1 MKRVT
6 LYLLAVVVLGLA
18 QSASFAQK
26 MPTGRY
32 HPNRERSYDLL
43 HYKGE
48 FKFDFEQRKVFGKST
63 IRLTPLRTINSF
75 SLDAI
80 YLHVKSVSHLESNRS
95 LPFHMTA
102 TTLDITLP
110 QNQMPKDTFT
120 VVVDYEAQPKGGMY
134 FRRNPQNE
142 KFFYVTTYGENGLH
156 ANWLP
161 IYNDVN
167 DKFSTEMII
176 TVPDPYV
183 AVSNGKLVKSG
194 ANGGKER
201 TFHWLQTLPHSNYLI
216 SLYIGDFEKGD
227 LAPAFGKIPLSYWVP
242 RGQLNEG
249 AFTFRNTTKMVEFFS
264 NRFNYRYAWDKYD
277 QLAIPDYA
285 IGAMEH
291 TGVTG
296 HRANVLRDQNGPWE
310 NDATFDTYYSNWTAE
325 SLISHELAHHW
336 FGNLLTCRNLSF
348 IWLNESFAS
357 YLMMLWNEESVG
369 KDLLGLDLVFAKRQY
384 FDFVRNQHMIR
395 PLEHRYFDDANAI
408 YNTEHTYLKGAVV
421 LHMLRK
427 VLGEEDFFRAMSYYL
442 HKHEFENVE
451 SHDLKIAVEE
461 AVGKN
466 LDWFFGDWITGGAGH
481 PIFEVGYR
489 FMPERKLLVLSVD
502 QVQPLIAGQDLFSL
516 PAHVTITT
524 RARTWQEQVWI
535 DEASESFIFPCDEK
549 PLMVSFDG
557 EGELVAELRF
567 NKEAEELAYQAT
579 HDALPGRMW
588 AMNESAQRYPTAAL
602 TLKTLSEIIAS
613 KSFWGVRAEAA
624 TLLGKVRTSAAEAVA
639 AQALRA
645 NDYQV
650 RKAAALALAQMGT
663 ASAEQKLRQVIK
675 SDTDNDVVAT
685 ALLALAQ
692 ANPKLEADFIK
703 AQMSRKSWNDEI
715 LTASLRALQQL
726 ANPVHVATIKPYT
739 EERYNQSVVEA
750 ALSTW
755 AACAQQDSEL
765 HRKLLEL
772 THSPVYT
779 LQQYAIGALG
789 RLQVQSA
796 AARLTQIL
804 VEQADDNL
812 TTAARNALAQI
823 RSVQESAF

>member
-1 MKRVT
+1 MKRITFCV
-6 LYLLAVVVLGLA
+6 LAVFVLSLRPDA
-18 QSASFAQK
+18 AFAQK
-26 MPTGRY
+26 LPTGRY

-48 FKFDFEQRKVFGKST
+48 FKFDFENRKVFGKST
-63 IRLTPLRTINSF
+63 IRLTPLRPLNSF

-80 YLHVKSVSHLESNRS
+80 YLNVKSVTHLESKSR

-102 TTLDITLP
+102 TTLDIALP
-110 QNQMPKDTFT
+110 QSKTPQDTFT
-120 VVVDYEAQPKGGMY
+120 VVIDYDAQPKGGMY
-134 FRRNPQNE
+134 FRRNQQNG
-142 KFFYVTTYGENGLH
+142 KLFYVTTYGENGLH

-167 DKFSTEMII
+167 DRFSTEMII

-183 AVSNGKLVKSG
+183 AVSNGKLVKRG
-194 ANGGKER
+194 ANGGNER
-201 TFHWLQTLPHSNYLI
+201 TYHWLQELPHANYLI
-216 SLYIGDFEKGD
+216 SLYVGDFEKGD
-227 LAPAFGKIPLSYWVP
+227 LAAAFGKIPLSYWVP
-242 RGQLNEG
+242 AGKLAEG
-249 AFTFRNTTKMVEFFS
+249 AFTFRNTSKMVEFFS

-296 HRANVLRDQNGPWE
+296 HRANVLRDQTGPLE
-310 NDATFDTYYSNWTAE
+310 NDATFDAYYSSWTAE

-357 YLMMLWNEESVG
+357 YLMMLWDEESVG

-427 VLGEEDFFRAMSYYL
+427 VLGDENFFRAMSYYL

-451 SHDLKIAVEE
+451 SHDLKIAIEE

-466 LDWFFGDWITGGAGH
+466 LDWFFSDWITGGGGH
-481 PIFEVGYR
+481 PVFEVGYR
-489 FMPERKLLVLSVD
+489 FMPERKLLSLSVE
-502 QVQPLIAGQDLFSL
+502 QVQAQVKGQDLFTL
-516 PAHVTITT
+516 PANVTITT
-524 RARTWQEQVWI
+524 SARTWQEKVWI
-535 DEASESFIFPCDEK
+535 DEASETFIFPCSEK

-557 EGELVAELRF
+557 EGDLVAELRF
-567 NKEAEELAYQAT
+567 NKEAEELAYQAV

-588 AMNESAQRYPTAAL
+588 AMNELAQRYPTAPV
-602 TLKTLSEIIAS
+602 TLKTLSDIIAS
-613 KSFWGVRAEAA
+613 NSFWGVRAEAA
-624 TLLGKVRTSAAEAVA
+624 KLLGKVRTSAAETAA

-650 RKAAALALAQMGT
+650 RKGAVLALAQMGT
-663 ASAEQKLRQVIK
+663 PSAEQKLRQVIK
-675 SDTDNDVVAT
+675 SETNNDVVAT
-685 ALLALAQ
+685 AIVGLAQ
-692 ANPKLEADFIK
+692 ANPKLEAEFIK
-703 AQMSRKSWNDEI
+703 AQMGRASWNDEI
-715 LTASLRALQQL
+715 KIAGLRAWRHL
-726 ANPVHVATIKPYT
+726 ANPALVATIKPYADD
-739 EERYNQSVVEA
+739 RYNQSIVEA
-750 ALSTW
+750 ALSAW
-755 AACAQQDSEL
+755 AECAPQDGEL

-772 THSPVYT
+772 TNSPVYS
-779 LQQYAIGALG
+779 LQQLAINMLG
-789 RLQVQSA
+789 RLQVQEA
-796 AARLTQIL
+796 TTRLTQIL

-812 TTAARNALAQI
+812 TAAAHNALMQI
-823 RSVQESAF
+823 RRVQESAF

>member
-6 LYLLAVVVLGLA
+6 FYVLAISIVSLTLHTA
-18 QSASFAQK
+18 FAQQI
-26 MPTGRY
+26 PTGLY

-43 HYKGE
+43 HYRGE
-48 FKFDFEQRKVFGKST
+48 FKFDFENRKLFGKST
-63 IRLTPLRTINSF
+63 IRLTPLRALTSF

-80 YLHVKSVSHLESNRS
+80 YLNVKSVTQLESKTA

-102 TTLDITLP
+102 MTLDISLP
-110 QNQMPKDTFT
+110 QGKTPRDTFT
-120 VVVDYEAQPKGGMY
+120 VVIEYEAQPKGGMY
-134 FRRNPQNE
+134 FQRNQQND
-142 KFFYVTTYGENGLH
+142 KLFYVTTYGEGGLH

-167 DKFSTEMII
+167 DKFSTEMLL
-176 TVPDPYV
+176 TVPEPHV
-183 AVSNGKLVKSG
+183 AISNGKLVQSTTSG
-194 ANGGKER
+194 NER

-216 SLYIGDFEKGD
+216 SLYVGDFEKGE

-242 RGQLNEG
+242 RGKLSEG

-264 NRFNYRYAWDKYD
+264 NRFNYRYPWDKYD

-296 HRANVLRDQNGPWE
+296 HRANVLRTAQGPLE
-310 NDATFDTYYSNWTAE
+310 NDVTFDTYYSPWTAE

-336 FGNLLTCRNLSF
+336 FGNTLTCRNLSF

-357 YLMMLWNEESVG
+357 YLMMLWDEESSG
-369 KDLLGLDLVFAKRQY
+369 KEVLGLDLVFAKRLY
-384 FDFVRNQHMIR
+384 FDYVQRAHMIR

-408 YNTEHTYLKGAVV
+408 YNTEHTYFKGAAV

-427 VLGEEDFFRAMSYYL
+427 ILGDENFFRAMSYYL

-451 SHDLKIAVEE
+451 SHDLKIAIEE

-466 LDWFFGDWITGGAGH
+466 LDWFFNDWITGGGGH

-489 FMPERKLLVLSVD
+489 FMPERKLLALSVK
-502 QVQPLIAGQDLFSL
+502 QVQPHVHGQDLFTL

-524 RARTWQEQVWI
+524 STRTWQEQVWI
-535 DEASESFIFPCDEK
+535 DEASENFILPCEEK

-557 EGELVAELRF
+557 EGELVAEVRF
-567 NKEAEELAYQAT
+567 DKDAEELAYQAV
-579 HDALPGRMW
+579 HDALPGRIW
-588 AMNESAQRYPTAAL
+588 AMNEMAHRYPTAPL
-602 TLKTLSEIIAS
+602 TTRTLSESIAS

-624 TLLGKVRTSAAEAVA
+624 MLLGKVRTSGAEAA
-639 AQALRA
+639 ITQALRA
-645 NDYQV
+645 SAYQV
-650 RKAAALALAQMGT
+650 RKSAAIALGQMGT
-663 ASAEQKLRQVIK
+663 ASAEQKLRQMIK
-675 SDTDNDVVAT
+675 SDVHDDVVAT

-692 ANPKLEADFIK
+692 AQPKLEAEFIN
-703 AQMSRKSWNDEI
+703 AHMRRASWNDEI
-715 LTASLRALQQL
+715 KIAGLRAMQRT
-726 ANPVHVATIKPYT
+726 ANPALLATIIPYT
-739 EERYNQSVVEA
+739 DERYNQNVVEA
-750 ALSTW
+750 ALTAW
-755 AACAQQDSEL
+755 AACAPQDAEL

-772 THSPVYT
+772 TQSPVYA
-779 LQQYAIGALG
+779 LQQYAINALG
-789 RLQVQSA
+789 RLQVQA
-796 AARLTQIL
+796 AVSRLTQIL

-812 TTAARNALAQI
+812 TTAARNALQQI
-823 RSVQESAF
+823 RSVEERAF

>member
-1 MKRVT
+1 MKRISFCV
-6 LYLLAVVVLGLA
+6 LAVVVL
-18 QSASFAQK
+18 SSRSEISFAQK

-43 HYKGE
+43 HYIGE
-48 FKFDFEQRKVFGKST
+48 LKFDFEQCKVFGKST
-63 IRLTPLRTINSF
+63 IRLSPLRTLSSF

-80 YLHVKSVSHLESNRS
+80 YLNVKSVTHRESNTS
-95 LPFHMTA
+95 LRFHMTA
-102 TTLDITLP
+102 TTLDISLP
-110 QNQMPKDTFT
+110 QNKTPQDTLT

-134 FRRNPQNE
+134 FRRDPHNE
-142 KFFYVTTYGENGLH
+142 KLFYVTTYGENGLH

-167 DKFSTEMII
+167 DKFSTEMLI
-176 TVPDPYV
+176 TVPEPYV
-183 AVSNGKLVKSG
+183 AISNGKLLKTGV
-194 ANGGKER
+194 NGGKER
-201 TFHWLQTLPHSNYLI
+201 TFHWLQELPHSNYLI
-216 SLYIGDFEKGD
+216 SLYVGDFEKGD

-242 RGQLNEG
+242 RGQLREG

-277 QLAIPDYA
+277 QLAVPDYA

-296 HRANVLRDQNGPWE
+296 HRANVLRDQTGPLE

-325 SLISHELAHHW
+325 TLISHELAHHW

-384 FDFVRNQHMIR
+384 FDFVRNRHMIR

-427 VLGEEDFFRAMSYYL
+427 ALGDEDFFRAMSYYL

-451 SHDLKIAVEE
+451 SQDLKIAIEE

-466 LDWFFGDWITGGAGH
+466 LDWFFSDWITGGAGH
-481 PIFEVGYR
+481 PTFEVSYS
-489 FMPERKLLVLSVD
+489 FLPERKLLSLSVQ
-502 QVQPLIAGQDLFSL
+502 QVQAHVEGQDLFTL

-524 RARTWQEQVWI
+524 SVRTWQEKLWL
-535 DEASESFIFPCDEK
+535 DEERETFVFPCSEK
-549 PLMVSFDG
+549 PVMVSFDG
-557 EGELVAELRF
+557 EGELVAEVRF
-567 NKEAEELAYQAT
+567 NKEVEELAYQAT

-588 AMNESAQRYPTAAL
+588 AMNEMASRYPATPL
-602 TLKTLSEIIAS
+602 TLKTFSDVITS
-613 KSFWGVRAEAA
+613 NSFWGVRAEAA
-624 TLLGKVRTSAAEAVA
+624 KLLGKVRTSAAEQTL

-645 NDYQV
+645 SDYQT
-650 RKAAALALAQMGT
+650 RKGAVLALAQFGT

-675 SDTDNDVVAT
+675 SDTNNDVVAT
-685 ALLALAQ
+685 AIVALAQ
-692 ANPKLEADFIK
+692 ANPKVEAEFIK
-703 AQMSRKSWNDEI
+703 AQMPRKSWNDEI
-715 LTASLRALQQL
+715 LTACLRALQQL
-726 ANPVHVATIKPYT
+726 AKPAHAATIKPYT
-739 EERYNQSVVEA
+739 EERYNQSVVNA
-750 ALSTW
+750 ALSAW
-755 AACAQQDSEL
+755 EACAPQDAEL

-772 THSPVYT
+772 TNSPVYA
-779 LQQYAIGALG
+779 LQQYAITALG

-796 AARLTQIL
+796 SARMIEIL

-812 TTAARNALAQI
+812 TTAAREALQQI
-823 RSVQESAF
+823 RSVQESTF

>member
-1 MKRVT
+1 MKRVAFCV
-6 LYLLAVVVLGLA
+6 LAVIAWHLSV
-18 QSASFAQK
+18 SAAFAQK
-26 MPTGRY
+26 VPTGRY

-48 FKFDFEQRKVFGKST
+48 FKFDFENRKLFGKST
-63 IRLTPLRTINSF
+63 IRLTPLRALASF

-80 YLHVKSVSHLESNRS
+80 YLNVKSVTHLEGKRR

-102 TTLDITLP
+102 TTLDIALP
-110 QNQMPKDTFT
+110 QKQTPQDTFT
-120 VVVDYEAQPKGGMY
+120 VVIEYDAQPQGGMY
-134 FRRNPQNE
+134 FQRHQQNH
-142 KFFYVTTYGENGLH
+142 KLFYVTTYGEGGLH

-167 DKFSTEMII
+167 DKFSTEMIL
-176 TVPDPYV
+176 TVPEPHV
-183 AVSNGKLVKSG
+183 AVSNGRLVQSTT
-194 ANGGKER
+194 NGNER

-216 SLYIGDFEKGD
+216 SLYVGDFEKGE
-227 LAPAFGKIPLSYWVP
+227 LAPAFGRIPLSYWVP
-242 RGQLNEG
+242 RGKLSEG

-264 NRFNYRYAWDKYD
+264 NRFNYRYPWDKYD

-296 HRANVLRDQNGPWE
+296 NRANVLRTATGPLE
-310 NDATFDTYYSNWTAE
+310 NDVTFDTYYSPWTAE

-336 FGNLLTCRNLSF
+336 FGNTLTCRNLSF

-357 YLMMLWNEESVG
+357 YLMMLWDEESVG
-369 KDLLGLDLVFAKRQY
+369 KDLLGLDLVFAKRLY
-384 FDFVRNQHMIR
+384 FDYVQRARMIR

-408 YNTEHTYLKGAVV
+408 YNTEHTYFKGAAV

-427 VLGEEDFFRAMSYYL
+427 ILGDEDFFRAMSYYL
-442 HKHEFENVE
+442 HKHEYENVE
-451 SHDLKIAVEE
+451 SHDLKIAIEE

-466 LDWFFGDWITGGAGH
+466 LDWFFNDWITGGGGH

-489 FMPERKLLVLSVD
+489 FMPERKLLALSVN
-502 QVQPLIAGQDLFSL
+502 QVQPHVQGQDLFTL

-524 RARTWQEQVWI
+524 STRTWQEQVWI
-535 DEASESFIFPCDEK
+535 DAASESFILPCNEK

-557 EGELVAELRF
+557 EGELVAEVRF
-567 NKEAEELAYQAT
+567 DKDAEELAYQAV
-579 HDALPGRMW
+579 HDALPGRIW
-588 AMNESAQRYPTAAL
+588 AMNELANRFPIAPIT
-602 TLKTLSEIIAS
+602 TKTFSEIIAS
-613 KSFWGVRAEAA
+613 KNFWGVRAEAA
-624 TLLGKVRTSAAEAVA
+624 LLLGKVRTSAAEAA
-639 AQALRA
+639 TTEALRA
-645 NDYQV
+645 SDYQV
-650 RKAAALALAQMGT
+650 RKSAAIALGQMGT
-663 ASAEQKLRQVIK
+663 STAEQKLRQVIK
-675 SDTDNDVVAT
+675 SDAHDDVVAT

-703 AQMSRKSWNDEI
+703 AQMSRASWNDEI
-715 LTASLRALQQL
+715 KIAGLRAWQRL
-726 ANPVHVATIKPYT
+726 AHPNLVATIKPYT
-739 EERYNQSVVEA
+739 DERYNQNVVEA
-750 ALSTW
+750 ALSAW
-755 AACAQQDSEL
+755 AACAPQDAEL

-789 RLQVQSA
+789 RLQVQA
-796 AARLTQIL
+796 AVSRLTQIL

-812 TTAARNALAQI
+812 TTAARNALEQI
-823 RSVQESAF
+823 RSVEERAF

>member
-1 MKRVT
+1 MKRIALCV
-6 LYLLAVVVLGLA
+6 LAVIVWHLPA
-18 QSASFAQK
+18 SDSFAQK

-48 FKFDFEQRKVFGKST
+48 FKFDFERRTIFGRSA
-63 IRLTPLRTINSF
+63 IRLTPLRALASF

-80 YLHVKSVSHLESNRS
+80 YLNVKSVTHLESNGS

-102 TTLDITLP
+102 TTLDIALP
-110 QNQMPKDTFT
+110 QKQTPHDTFT
-120 VVVDYEAQPKGGMY
+120 VVIEYDAQPKGGMY

-142 KFFYVTTYGENGLH
+142 KLFYVTTYGEGGLH

-176 TVPDPYV
+176 TVPEPHV
-183 AVSNGKLVKSG
+183 AISNGKLVASTTSG
-194 ANGGKER
+194 NER

-216 SLYIGDFEKGD
+216 SLYVGDFEKGE

-242 RGQLNEG
+242 RGRLNEG

-264 NRFNYRYAWDKYD
+264 NRFDYPYVWDKYD

-296 HRANVLRDQNGPWE
+296 HRANVLRDQSGPLE
-310 NDATFDTYYSNWTAE
+310 NDATFDTYYSPWTAE

-336 FGNLLTCRNLSF
+336 FGNTLTCRNLSF
-348 IWLNESFAS
+348 IWLNESLAS
-357 YLMMLWNEESVG
+357 YLMMLWDEESAG

-384 FDFVRNQHMIR
+384 FDYVRREHVIR
-395 PLEHRYFDDANAI
+395 PLEHHYFDDANAI
-408 YNTEHTYLKGAVV
+408 YNTEHTYLKGAAV

-427 VLGEEDFFRAMSYYL
+427 VLGDENFFRAMSYYL

-451 SHDLKIAVEE
+451 SHDLKIAIEE

-466 LDWFFGDWITGGAGH
+466 LEWFFGDWITGGGGH
-481 PIFEVGYR
+481 PVLEVGYQ
-489 FMPERKLLVLSVD
+489 FLPERKVLSLTVA
-502 QVQPLIAGQDLFSL
+502 QVQPQIEGQDLFTL
-516 PAHVTITT
+516 PGHVTITT
-524 RARTWQEQVWI
+524 SARTWKEKIWI
-535 DEASESFIFPCDEK
+535 DAASESFILPCDEK

-567 NKEAEELAYQAT
+567 DKEAEELAYQAV

-588 AMNESAQRYPTAAL
+588 AMNEMATRYPTAPL
-602 TLKTLSEIIAS
+602 TVKTFSEIIAS
-613 KSFWGVRAEAA
+613 NSFWGVRAEAA
-624 TLLGKVRTSAAEAVA
+624 LLLGKVRTSAAEGA
-639 AQALRA
+639 ATQALRA
-645 NDYQV
+645 SDYQV
-650 RKAAALALAQMGT
+650 RKSAVLALAQMGT

-675 SDTDNDVVAT
+675 SDANHDVVAT
-685 ALLALAQ
+685 AIVALAQ
-692 ANPKLEADFIK
+692 ANPKLEADFIQ
-703 AQMSRKSWNDEI
+703 AQMSRSSWNDEI
-715 LTASLRALQQL
+715 KIAGLRAWQRL
-726 ANPVHVATIKPYT
+726 AHPNLVATIKPYT
-739 EERYNQSVVEA
+739 EDRYNQGVVEA
-750 ALSTW
+750 AFSAW
-755 AACAQQDSEL
+755 AACAPQDTEL

-789 RLQVQSA
+789 RLQVQA
-796 AARLTQIL
+796 AVSRLAQIL

-823 RSVQESAF
+823 RSVEERAF